1 MVLDDTDI
9 SLKPPNERGFG
20 YVFQSYALFP
30 HLTVEENVGFGLKQ
44 RKVKSDQ
51 IKVKVD
57 EMLDLVDLS
66 DFRSRRPKELS
77 GGQKQRV
84 ALARA
89 MAIDPGLLLLDE
101 PLSNLDAALRIKM
114 RMEIKRIQ
122 QEHSMTA
129 IYVTHDQEECFS
141 ISDRVAIMNDGLIEQ
156 LAKPEEI
163 YSSPQT
169 QFVAKFVGFENFF
182 KGEIKDS
189 SGKNHFISEKGGYE
203 TPFWIK
209 QFKETAIAAFR
220 PNGFEILSSDQKD
233 QSLIPGLIRV
243 QTYLGKGYR
252 YLIDTE
258 LGELVVDH
266 TENKF
271 SINTQIF
278 IKPLPEMMV
287 LL

>member
-1 MVLDDTDI
+1 M
-9 SLKPPNERGFG
+9 
-20 YVFQSYALFP
+20 
-30 HLTVEENVGFGLKQ
+30 
-44 RKVKSDQ
+44 
-51 IKVKVD
+51 
-57 EMLDLVDLS
+57 VDLS

-122 QEHSMTA
+122 QEHAMTA

-169 QFVAKFVGFENFF
+169 QFVQN
-182 KGEIKDS
+182 S
-189 SGKNHFISEKGGYE
+189 SDLKIFSKVKLKIHRANITLSVKREGMKPHFGSNNNSKKNRHR
-203 TPFWIK
+203 
-209 QFKETAIAAFR
+209 AFR

-278 IKPLPEMMV
+278 LKPLPEMMV

>member
-1 MVLDDTDI
+1 
-9 SLKPPNERGFG
+9 
-20 YVFQSYALFP
+20 
-30 HLTVEENVGFGLKQ
+30 
-44 RKVKSDQ
+44 
-51 IKVKVD
+51 
-57 EMLDLVDLS
+57 
-66 DFRSRRPKELS
+66 
-77 GGQKQRV
+77 
-84 ALARA
+84 
-89 MAIDPGLLLLDE
+89 
-101 PLSNLDAALRIKM
+101 
-114 RMEIKRIQ
+114 
-122 QEHSMTA
+122 MTA

-182 KGEIKDS
+182 YGEIKDS
-189 SGKNHFISEKGGYE
+189 SGKYHFISEKGGYE
-203 TPFWIK
+203 TPILDQTK
-209 QFKETAIAAFR
+209 IQRKTVIAAFR

-233 QSLIPGLIRV
+233 QPLIPGLIRV

-278 IKPLPEMMV
+278 LKPLPEMMV